1 MDVELRTPE
10 ALFKD
15 PIRYVVP
22 EYQRR
27 YVWTHEAQWEPL
39 WTDIQDLAEQ
49 RLEQLGRAT
58 EEIVPIRPHFLGSIV
73 LARQPDPSNQLPTL
87 AIVDGQQR
95 LLTLQLMLD
104 AAQQECVGRH
114 AETAR
119 TLSELVLNPAGD
131 QHVERDHEFKMW
143 PADDDDRAAF
153 RSAMR
158 NDLPTDAHEKERIV
172 EAHSW
177 FAERV
182 RTWLSAR
189 PKTTGERAL
198 ALKSALT
205 EHLQIA
211 TIELGEND
219 DEQVVFETLNSRG
232 TPLGTFELVKNFLM
246 REARDQKIDPQRLRR
261 QHLSKLEQKWWGRMV
276 GSGRSR
282 RPHIEAFLHHWLT
295 METGQEV
302 RLEKTFSRFRQH
314 ISDDRQGQVESV
326 ADEIADFAM
335 RYKAIQEA
343 DKEYDEFGFGD
354 FISRLKVLGTDAF
367 MPLILWLWK
376 HIESDAQV
384 GRAYDALES
393 YMVRRLICDLDTRV
407 YSALALDLLDRVK
420 RSRRKGPDTIIV
432 EHLAGLPSEREQWP
446 TDSEV
451 TRSLVNNKL
460 LGPVSSARTR
470 MILEA
475 VELSF
480 RGSPYRA
487 LGLAELTARQL
498 SVEHVMPRHW
508 RTADWARPKPLPARS
523 EETAE
528 EIRDRLVHSIGNLTL
543 VSRRRNSQLS
553 DSNWTRKRS
562 VYREDRPSLALTA
575 DLVSPGGKAP
585 ARVWDEEQIRKR
597 SERLAKRVI
606 RVWPRPS

>member
-1 MDVELRTPE
+1 MDVKLLTPKT
-10 ALFKD
+10 LFD
-15 PIRYVVP
+15 RPVRYVVP
-22 EYQRR
+22 EYQRK
-27 YVWTHEAQWEPL
+27 YVWAQDAQWGPL
-39 WTDIQDLAEQ
+39 WADVQGLAEQ
-49 RLEQLGRAT
+49 HLEQVGRTA
-58 EEIVPIRPHFLGSIV
+58 EEIAQIRPHFLGSIV
-73 LARQPDPSNQLPTL
+73 LANQAQPPSQLPTL

-104 AAQQECVGRH
+104 AAQQECIERH
-114 AETAR
+114 DEVAR
-119 TLSELVLNPAGD
+119 MLATLVLNPAGD
-131 QHVERDHEFKMW
+131 QRAERDHEFKMW
-143 PADDDDRAAF
+143 PADEEDRAAF

-158 NDLPTDAHEKERIV
+158 NDLPTDAYEKERIV

-177 FAERV
+177 FAERM
-182 RTWLSAR
+182 RTWLSTG
-189 PKTTGERAL
+189 PQTTGERAL
-198 ALKSALT
+198 ALEAALT

-211 TIELGEND
+211 TIELGGND

-261 QHLSKLEQKWWGRMV
+261 QHLSKLEQKWWGRTT
-276 GSGRSR
+276 GSGRSG
-282 RPHIEAFLHHWLT
+282 RPHIEALLHHWLT

-302 RLEKTFSRFRQH
+302 RLEKTFNRFRQH
-314 ISDDRQGQVESV
+314 ISTTRQGQVESV

-354 FISRLKVLGTDAF
+354 FVSRLKVLGTDAF

-376 HIESDAQV
+376 HIKSDAQV
-384 GRAYDALES
+384 ARAYGVLES

-407 YSALALDLLDRVK
+407 YPTLALELLDRVRRAK
-420 RSRRKGPDTIIV
+420 RKGPDTIIV
-432 EHLAGLPSEREQWP
+432 EYLAKQGSKRERWP

-451 TRSLVNNKL
+451 NRSLVNGKL
-460 LGPVSSARTR
+460 LGPVSPARTR

-487 LGLAELTARQL
+487 LGLAELSTRRL

-508 RTADWARPKPLPARS
+508 RSADWARPKPLPASS

-528 EIRDRLVHSIGNLTL
+528 QIRDRLVHSIGNLTL
-543 VSRRRNSQLS
+543 VSRSRNSQLS
-553 DSNWTRKRS
+553 ASNWTRKRS
-562 VYREDRPSLALTA
+562 LYREDQPSLALTA
-575 DLVSPGGKAP
+575 DLISPSGKAP
-585 ARVWDEEQIRKR
+585 PRVCDEEQIRKR

-606 RVWPRPS
+606 KIWP